1 MAALKSYPKHN
12 MVAYLEKIEENS
24 QFHKIVNFISQI
36 KATIS
41 GQTVLISES
50 SIRRDLL
57 FNDDN
62 GIDCLIVADIYENLP
77 LMRNLKAKKKFLMFP
92 RFVQVFLNNQLQN
105 IPALLDNLPI
115 PVLSK
120 KIFTNMTRRG
130 LHFSR
135 HVTPLFLNMLV
146 PTTVEEGE
154 GSGTHTEPQPTPFP
168 TQPSVGDQTHI
179 TESSS
184 RPENTQNSRNTLEGT
199 RRSEGDHV
207 QLPHDSP
214 FLGGHTSDIAEG
226 DLNQEEL
233 FVLCTNLSN
242 RILALE
248 TSKDAQAA
256 KILKLKTR
264 IKKLENKCKPS
275 ISHHKA
281 WLRSVS
287 ILSMKKKMGKKD
299 SISKQGRKDAKPG
312 PTLDDSAFDDLNADL
327 AHGMDYMEIEDE
339 ELKATNDNEQL
350 NITNDIV
357 IIEEKGSGEKGRST
371 EDPVSTAVPK
381 DSTVVPEEV
390 GITMPEVSTASI
402 PADSTAPHTPT
413 TVFEDEYIFLVDA
426 LVMLSDKTKLKGVE
440 IKEIKDTDRPA
451 RSVLTLKPL
460 PTIDPKDKGKGILEE
475 EHEPVNI
482 KSKGQEE
489 AQMAMDE
496 KVARQLDEQLQAEL
510 ERERVAKEEATNA
523 ALIREYDEIQARIN
537 ADSIVAARL
546 QEEEREKFTVEER
559 AKFLHDTIAAQRKHV
574 GSYKHAQ
581 LNRKNFEEIQVLYE
595 RQKKSI
601 QDFVPIGSA
610 EDERLIEKMNKKAV
624 GEDTSNKEK
633 VLEEPDSTK
642 MGVKQEEVEEST
654 RKRPGTILKMTARKK
669 ARKQTQADGDA
680 SKKRKG
686 RPRMKRMSKRKK
698 TDFDLEEEEHLK
710 NFLKIVLDE
719 EGIVNYEVL
728 KKRFPISNWESKF
741 YYYDRHGAEAIY
753 YRIFRS
759 DGSSRW
765 IKTFS
770 EMMTMFDRL
779 DLVEL
784 YNLVMQRFETITPEG
799 VDLVLWGDLRTI
811 WDFYENCGVHTLIL
825 EDGTEF
831 YMLAERKY
839 PLTKETLEKMM
850 YLNLVAESA
859 SDSAYN
865 LLRFIQKQI
874 DESRGYDGSEKDL

>member
-1 MAALKSYPKHN
+1 MIFGGMN
-12 MVAYLEKIEENS
+12 
-24 QFHKIVNFISQI
+24 
-36 KATIS
+36 
-41 GQTVLISES
+41 
-50 SIRRDLL
+50 
-57 FNDDN
+57 
-62 GIDCLIVADIYENLP
+62 
-77 LMRNLKAKKKFLMFP
+77 RNLKAKKKFLMFP

-105 IPALLDNLPI
+105 IHALLDNLPI

-179 TESSS
+179 IESSS

-242 RILALE
+242 KILALE

-327 AHGMDYMEIEDE
+327 AHGMDYMEIEEVVNEGRTSSKTE

-559 AKFLHDTIAAQRKHV
+559 AKFLHDTIAAQRKFLAEQRAVAIKNKPPTKSQLRSQMTTYLRHV
-574 GSYKHAQ
+574 
-581 LNRKNFEEIQVLYE
+581 
-595 RQKKSI
+595 
-601 QDFVPIGSA
+601 DFVSIGSA
-610 EDERLIEKMNKKAV
+610 EDERLIEKINKKAA
-624 GEDTSNKEK
+624 GEDTLKKEK
-633 VLEEPDSTK
+633 VLEEPDSAK
-642 MGVKQEEVEEST
+642 MEVKEST
-654 RKRPGTILKMTARKK
+654 RKRPGIILKMKARKK
-669 ARKQTQADGDA
+669 ARKQTHADNDA

-686 RPRMKRMSKRKK
+686 SPRMKRIFKRKK

-710 NFLKIVLDE
+710 TFLKIVLDE
-719 EGIVNYEVL
+719 EGIVDYEVL
-728 KKRFPISNWESKF
+728 EKRFPIINWESKF
-741 YYYDRHGAEAIY
+741 YHYDRHGAEGIY

-770 EMMTMFDRL
+770 EMVTRFDRL

-784 YNLVMQRFETITPEG
+784 YILVMQRFEKTTPEG
-799 VDLVLWGDLRTI
+799 VDLVLWGRFKDNN
-811 WDFYENCGVHTLIL
+811 YGVHTLIL
-825 EDGTEF
+825 EDGTEIH
-831 YMLAERKY
+831 MLVKRKY

-850 YLNLVAESA
+850 SLKLVAESA
-859 SDSAYN
+859 SDGAYN
-865 LLRFIQKQI
+865 LLRSIQKQI
-874 DESRGYDGSEKDL
+874 DGSGSYDGSEKDF